1 MSFGVLAL
9 IVLAGLAG
17 PALALARPAIVPV
30 VVGELFA
37 GVAIG
42 RSGFRWLSADQPT
55 ALFLGDVGF
64 AMLMFAAG
72 MQVPLRRPGIAR
84 GLARGALAAV
94 VVAALAIPAA
104 IGAARIT
111 SSGHE
116 ALYTL
121 LLASGSAAILLPI
134 LEEERL
140 LDDSRALTVMA
151 QVAIA
156 DVAAI
161 VALPLV
167 LQPGRAVRATLGG
180 LLVAAGVLV
189 IFVLVRAIRAL
200 EWTHRLRRLS
210 KERAWALDL
219 RLSLLALFALA
230 WIATK
235 SSTSV
240 LIAGFGVGLLVAA
253 LGGPVRLSTQ
263 VTGIGQGFF
272 IPLFFVVLGA
282 GLDVRALGQQASL
295 VELALLLVALN
306 LAIHALAALASRQ
319 PLAAGLAATA
329 QLGVPAAAVTIG
341 LRQHLLERG
350 QGAAIIAA
358 ALATLPLCAL
368 GGASLAKISRVSHAR
383 RQGAVRGD
391 TGRPIG
397 G

>member
-1 MSFGVLAL
+1 
-9 IVLAGLAG
+9 
-17 PALALARPAIVPV
+17 
-30 VVGELFA
+30 
-37 GVAIG
+37 
-42 RSGFRWLSADQPT
+42 
-55 ALFLGDVGF
+55 
-64 AMLMFAAG
+64 
-72 MQVPLRRPGIAR
+72 
-84 GLARGALAAV
+84 
-94 VVAALAIPAA
+94 
-104 IGAARIT
+104 
-111 SSGHE
+111 
-116 ALYTL
+116 
-121 LLASGSAAILLPI
+121 
-134 LEEERL
+134 
-140 LDDSRALTVMA
+140 
-151 QVAIA
+151 
-156 DVAAI
+156 
-161 VALPLV
+161 
-167 LQPGRAVRATLGG
+167 
-180 LLVAAGVLV
+180 LV

-200 EWTHRLRRLS
+200 EWTHHLRRLS

-282 GLDVRALGQQASL
+282 GLDVRALGKRAYL

-306 LAIHALAALASRQ
+306 LAIHALAALVSRQ

-368 GGASLAKISRVSHAR
+368 GGASLAKTARVSHAR
-383 RQGAVRGD
+383 RQRAVRGD
-391 TGRPIG
+391 TDRPLG